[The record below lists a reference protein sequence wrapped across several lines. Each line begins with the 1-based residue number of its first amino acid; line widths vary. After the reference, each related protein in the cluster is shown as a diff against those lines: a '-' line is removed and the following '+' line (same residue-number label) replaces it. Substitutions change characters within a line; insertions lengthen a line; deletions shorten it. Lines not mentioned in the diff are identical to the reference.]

1 MPIYTPDEYK
11 DKLNAVSITYS
22 SLLNKDSY
30 GNVEAY
36 CDGAKTAADAAATA
50 AATADAAADAAAT
63 AAATAAAEKNSCATL
78 RDYKNQL
85 RTVGD
90 DFFHIKESI
99 FKDIEELIEGV
110 NVNDEKISNYNQE
123 NKDLHEKYISLRDKI
138 NGAKGMQT
146 DIQNRYNESYY
157 GNIVIMLSI
166 IGGFVF
172 YSGTRKL

>member
-11 DKLNAVSITYS
+11 EKLNAVSISYS

-30 GNVEAY
+30 GNVEEN
-36 CDGAKTAADAAATA
+36 CNPSDSDSDA
-50 AATADAAADAAAT
+50 
-63 AAATAAAEKNSCATL
+63 CARLDT
-78 RDYKNQL
+78 YKHNL
-85 RTVGD
+85 MSVGD

-99 FKDIEELIEGV
+99 FKDIEELIQGV
-110 NVNDEKISNYNQE
+110 NVNDQKISNYNQE
-123 NKDLHEKYISLRDKI
+123 NKELQKNYISLRDKI
-138 NGAKGMQT
+138 NGAKGMQG
-146 DIQNRYNESYY
+146 DIQKRYNQSYY

>member
-11 DKLNAVSITYS
+11 EKLDAVSISYS

-30 GNVEAY
+30 GNVEEN
-36 CDGAKTAADAAATA
+36 CNLSDPDSDA
-50 AATADAAADAAAT
+50 
-63 AAATAAAEKNSCATL
+63 CARLDTYEHNL
-78 RDYKNQL
+78 MS
-85 RTVGD
+85 VGD

-123 NKDLHEKYISLRDKI
+123 NKELQKKYISLRDKI
-138 NGAKGMQT
+138 NGAKGMQG
-146 DIQNRYNESYY
+146 DIQKRYNQAYY
-157 GNIVIMLSI
+157 GNIIIMLSI
-166 IGGFVF
+166 ISGFVF

>member
-11 DKLNAVSITYS
+11 EKLDAVSISYG
-22 SLLNKDSY
+22 SLLNKDNY
-30 GNVEAY
+30 GDVETI
-36 CDGAKTAADAAATA
+36 CDSGSFDSDA
-50 AATADAAADAAAT
+50 
-63 AAATAAAEKNSCATL
+63 CARLDTYKHNL
-78 RDYKNQL
+78 RS
-85 RTVGD
+85 VGD

-123 NKDLHEKYISLRDKI
+123 NKDLNEKYISLRDKI
-138 NGAKGMQT
+138 NGAKGMQG
-146 DIQNRYNESYY
+146 DIQKRYNQSYY

>member
-11 DKLNAVSITYS
+11 EKLNAVSIRYS

-30 GNVEAY
+30 GNVEAN
-36 CDGAKTAADAAATA
+36 CDPDDIQNSDA
-50 AATADAAADAAAT
+50 
-63 AAATAAAEKNSCATL
+63 CARLNT
-78 RDYKNQL
+78 YNHNL

-110 NVNDEKISNYNQE
+110 NVNDEKISKYNDE
-123 NKDLHEKYISLRDKI
+123 NKELQKNYISLRDKI
-138 NGAKGMQT
+138 NGAKGMQG
-146 DIQNRYNESYY
+146 DIQKRYNQSYY

>member
-11 DKLNAVSITYS
+11 EKLNAVSLSYS

-30 GNVEAY
+30 GNVEEN
-36 CDGAKTAADAAATA
+36 CDPDDSNTSEA
-50 AATADAAADAAAT
+50 
-63 AAATAAAEKNSCATL
+63 CARLDT
-78 RDYKNQL
+78 YKHNL
-85 RTVGD
+85 RTIGD

-110 NVNDEKISNYNQE
+110 NVNDEKISNYNDE
-123 NKDLHEKYISLRDKI
+123 NKELKKNYISLRDKI
-138 NGAKGMQT
+138 NGAKGMQG
-146 DIQNRYNESYY
+146 DIQKRYNQSYY

>member
-11 DKLNAVSITYS
+11 DKLDTVSADYYL
-22 SLLNKDSY
+22 LLNKDSY
-30 GNVEAY
+30 GNVEAD
-36 CDGAKTAADAAATA
+36 CDQGEDDNSDACTKLG
-50 AATADAAADAAAT
+50 
-63 AAATAAAEKNSCATL
+63 E
-78 RDYKNQL
+78 YKHQL

>member
-11 DKLNAVSITYS
+11 EKLNAVSISYS

-30 GNVEAY
+30 GNVEEN
-36 CDGAKTAADAAATA
+36 CNPSVPDSDA
-50 AATADAAADAAAT
+50 
-63 AAATAAAEKNSCATL
+63 CARLDTYKHNL
-78 RDYKNQL
+78 RS
-85 RTVGD
+85 VGD

-123 NKDLHEKYISLRDKI
+123 NKDLNEKYISLRDKI
-138 NGAKGMQT
+138 NGAKGMQG
-146 DIQNRYNESYY
+146 DIQKRYNQAYY
-157 GNIVIMLSI
+157 GNIAIMLSI
-166 IGGFVF
+166 ISGFVF

>member
-50 AATADAAADAAAT
+50 AATA
-63 AAATAAAEKNSCATL
+63 AAEKNACATL

>member
-11 DKLNAVSITYS
+11 EKLDAVSISYG
-22 SLLNKDSY
+22 SLLNKDNY
-30 GNVEAY
+30 GDV
-36 CDGAKTAADAAATA
+36 
-50 AATADAAADAAAT
+50 
-63 AAATAAAEKNSCATL
+63 EKNCDSGSFDSDACARLDTYKHNL
-78 RDYKNQL
+78 RS
-85 RTVGD
+85 VGD

-123 NKDLHEKYISLRDKI
+123 NKDLNEKYISLRDKI
-138 NGAKGMQT
+138 NGAKGMQG
-146 DIQNRYNESYY
+146 DIQKRYNQSYY

>member
-11 DKLNAVSITYS
+11 EKLDAVTISYS

-30 GNVEAY
+30 GDV
-36 CDGAKTAADAAATA
+36 
-50 AATADAAADAAAT
+50 
-63 AAATAAAEKNSCATL
+63 EKNCNSGDVGSDACARLDTYKHNL
-78 RDYKNQL
+78 RS
-85 RTVGD
+85 VGD

-123 NKDLHEKYISLRDKI
+123 NKDLNEKYISLRDKI
-138 NGAKGMQT
+138 NGAKGMQG
-146 DIQNRYNESYY
+146 DIQKRYNQSYY

>member
-11 DKLNAVSITYS
+11 EKLNAVSISYS

-30 GNVEAY
+30 GNVEKI
-36 CDGAKTAADAAATA
+36 CDPDNQDTHEA
-50 AATADAAADAAAT
+50 
-63 AAATAAAEKNSCATL
+63 CARLDT
-78 RDYKNQL
+78 YKHKL

-123 NKDLHEKYISLRDKI
+123 NKELQKNYISLRDKI
-138 NGAKGMQT
+138 NGAKGMQG
-146 DIQNRYNESYY
+146 DIQKRYNQSYY

>member
-11 DKLNAVSITYS
+11 EKLNAVSISYS

-30 GNVEAY
+30 GNVEEN
-36 CDGAKTAADAAATA
+36 CNPSVPDSDA
-50 AATADAAADAAAT
+50 
-63 AAATAAAEKNSCATL
+63 CARLDT
-78 RDYKNQL
+78 YKHNL
-85 RTVGD
+85 MSVGD

-123 NKDLHEKYISLRDKI
+123 NKDLNEKYISLRDKI
-138 NGAKGMQT
+138 NGAKGMQG
-146 DIQNRYNESYY
+146 DIQKRYNQAYY
-157 GNIVIMLSI
+157 GNIIIMLSI
-166 IGGFVF
+166 ISGFVF

>member
-11 DKLNAVSITYS
+11 EKLNAVSISYS

-30 GNVEAY
+30 GNVEEN
-36 CDGAKTAADAAATA
+36 CNPSDPDSDA
-50 AATADAAADAAAT
+50 
-63 AAATAAAEKNSCATL
+63 CARLDT
-78 RDYKNQL
+78 YKHNL
-85 RTVGD
+85 MSVGD

-123 NKDLHEKYISLRDKI
+123 NKELHKNYISLRDKI
-138 NGAKGMQT
+138 NGAKGMQG
-146 DIQNRYNESYY
+146 DIQKRYNQAYY
-157 GNIVIMLSI
+157 GNIIIMLSI
-166 IGGFVF
+166 ISGFVF

>member
-11 DKLNAVSITYS
+11 EKLDAVTISYS
-22 SLLNKDSY
+22 SLLNKDNY
-30 GNVEAY
+30 GDVEKN
-36 CDGAKTAADAAATA
+36 CVDAKIAAAA
-50 AATADAAADAAAT
+50 AAAADAAVALESENN
-63 AAATAAAEKNSCATL
+63 ACARLDTYKHNL
-78 RDYKNQL
+78 RS
-85 RTVGD
+85 VGD

-123 NKDLHEKYISLRDKI
+123 NKDLNEKYISLRDKI
-138 NGAKGMQT
+138 NGAKGMQG
-146 DIQNRYNESYY
+146 DIQKRYNQSYY

>member
-11 DKLNAVSITYS
+11 EKLNAVSLSYS
-22 SLLNKDSY
+22 SLLNKHSY
-30 GNVEAY
+30 GNVEEN
-36 CDGAKTAADAAATA
+36 CDPDDSSTRKACVRLDI
-50 AATADAAADAAAT
+50 
-63 AAATAAAEKNSCATL
+63 
-78 RDYKNQL
+78 YKHNL

-110 NVNDEKISNYNQE
+110 NVNDEKISNYNDE
-123 NKDLHEKYISLRDKI
+123 NKELQKNYISLRDKI
-138 NGAKGMQT
+138 NGAKGMQG
-146 DIQNRYNESYY
+146 DIQKRYNQSYY